1 MLDWKSCLHI
11 SLYTRLLSPQP
22 SDCCTVDYPDHPSV
36 WLHVTSTYQLMQH
49 GRLVFLHIPVVYQRL
64 LDTISIRWTLNQE
77 NSSLMPHEAPKQPVV
92 SSFECCLDFFSWK
105 ASNTEHWTG
114 MCSAKAIFLGDI
126 CWNVSWTEYWIISLW
141 SSASRGFLSAFSFLK
156 KSWHLTVLADIYGA
170 GTLHP
175 RAPIV
180 ATWADRFS
188 WRCWRRFSRFLTCP
202 LTLPPVPASHCLS
215 CLLHAVAA
223 IAARWRGQT
232 DTESTRVTLSCLDYC
247 NLTVTEVRC

>member
-105 ASNTEHWTG
+105 ASNTEPE
-114 MCSAKAIFLGDI
+114 CVPQRQSFLEIFAGTFHELNTESYPYEAVPVEDSYLPS
-126 CWNVSWTEYWIISLW
+126 VSW
-141 SSASRGFLSAFSFLK
+141 K
-156 KSWHLTVLADIYGA
+156 KVDI
-170 GTLHP
+170 
-175 RAPIV
+175 
-180 ATWADRFS
+180 
-188 WRCWRRFSRFLTCP
+188 
-202 LTLPPVPASHCLS
+202 
-215 CLLHAVAA
+215 
-223 IAARWRGQT
+223 
-232 DTESTRVTLSCLDYC
+232 
-247 NLTVTEVRC
+247 